1 MAASDA
7 DRRGVRYG
15 AVRLRKSRTAIYV
28 QSGGLFEDVRTWDM
42 FRWAVIVLLA
52 LPLVFLLS
60 LAGDIRSEMAMLKEE
75 QTAGTGYLARM
86 TKEIADTRVS
96 LTKAITDTRS
106 GLQGE
111 TAKMNTKI
119 DMRLQQATTPSQPP
133 PAPPKPGVKPRL
145 R

>member
-1 MAASDA
+1 MAQYGFANHGQRFTSKAA
-7 DRRGVRYG
+7 DFSRALL
-15 AVRLRKSRTAIYV
+15 AVVA
-28 QSGGLFEDVRTWDM
+28 EDVRTWDM